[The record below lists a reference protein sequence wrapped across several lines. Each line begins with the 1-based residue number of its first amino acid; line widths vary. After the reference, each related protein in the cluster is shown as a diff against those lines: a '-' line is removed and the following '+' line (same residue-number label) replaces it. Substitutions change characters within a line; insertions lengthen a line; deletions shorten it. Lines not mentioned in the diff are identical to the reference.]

1 MVMDISVVICTWNNS
16 KQMEITLEAIS
27 RCAIPEDL
35 EWELVAVNNNC
46 TDDTDL
52 VVQKFRNRLPI
63 KYIKESHQG
72 LSRARNAGVQSASG
86 KLVIFTD
93 DDVKPCREWITN
105 YWLAYK
111 ERPSMYFF
119 GGPLKSEFQG
129 RKPDE
134 ELLALAFGSVKGY
147 SRGEHPKKLD
157 SKDFFLSANWACPLE
172 MLKIS
177 GGFDVDKGL
186 SASSSRVRTG
196 EEDDLM
202 RRLRRLDMTG
212 WYIPKAVII
221 HMVPEHKCNLR
232 HIGDRWEAYGVDI
245 AKERYESLIES
256 TTTRRVPYQMYK
268 QAFGAL
274 LRWAGGK
281 LRGRKSYREYIDWRY
296 KKGIIFGLSEAIR
309 QRKKAR
315 LA

>member
-27 RCAIPEDL
+27 RCAIPEGL
-35 EWELVAVNNNC
+35 EWELVVVNNNC

-52 VVQKFRNRLPI
+52 VVQKFRNQLPI
-63 KYIKESHQG
+63 KYIKEPHQG

-119 GGPLKSEFQG
+119 GGPLKSEFEG

-134 ELLALAFGSVKGY
+134 DLLELAPGSVKGY
-147 SRGEHPKKLD
+147 SRGEHPKQLD
-157 SKDFFLSANWACPLE
+157 SEDFFLAANWACPLE
-172 MLKIS
+172 MLEMA
-177 GGFDVDKGL
+177 GGFNVDKGL
-186 SASSSRVRTG
+186 NASSQRVRAG

-202 RRLRRLDMTG
+202 RRLRKLGMTG
-212 WYIPKAVII
+212 CYLPGAWGTHV
-221 HMVPEHKCNLR
+221 VPEHKCNLR
-232 HIGDRWEAYGVDI
+232 HIGDRNEAYGI
-245 AKERYESLIES
+245 EMAKERYKSLIES
-256 TTTRRVPYQMYK
+256 SAMRRVPYWMYRR
-268 QAFGAL
+268 AFVAWVRWIGRKL
-274 LRWAGGK
+274 LR
-281 LRGRKSYREYIDWRY
+281 RKGYREYLNWRLM
-296 KKGIIFGLSEAIR
+296 KGIIFSVSEEIG
-309 QRKKAR
+309 KAKN
-315 LA
+315 